1 MRQQCTEKDTRIKS
15 AISCSYFNYRDKCFT
30 FSDWRWQNSA
40 TKFADAE
47 IACLT
52 YPRKL
57 HIQVGTNDTVFTLT
71 TAKEEFERLKRDKNF
86 LELDNKRLFK
96 KLTKVEVENDRLK
109 KRDKLLE
116 TVELYLQHR
125 IKKIS
130 DINDNRYNIAI
141 IELKSLSEALEYE
154 KVKINKVEEDEEEI

>member
-1 MRQQCTEKDTRIKS
+1 MDRE
-15 AISCSYFNYRDKCFT
+15 Y
-30 FSDWRWQNSA
+30 
-40 TKFADAE
+40 
-47 IACLT
+47 
-52 YPRKL
+52 
-57 HIQVGTNDTVFTLT
+57 
-71 TAKEEFERLKRDKNF
+71 ERLKRDKNF
-86 LELDNKRLFK
+86 LELDNKRLFI

-141 IELKSLSEALEYE
+141 LELKNLSEALEYE
-154 KVKINKVEEDEEEI
+154 KIKINKVDENEEEF

>member
-1 MRQQCTEKDTRIKS
+1 MIMDRE
-15 AISCSYFNYRDKCFT
+15 Y
-30 FSDWRWQNSA
+30 
-40 TKFADAE
+40 
-47 IACLT
+47 
-52 YPRKL
+52 
-57 HIQVGTNDTVFTLT
+57 
-71 TAKEEFERLKRDKNF
+71 ERLKRDKNF
-86 LELDNKRLFK
+86 LELDNKRLFI

-141 IELKSLSEALEYE
+141 LELKSLSEALEYE
-154 KVKINKVEEDEEEI
+154 KVKINKVGEDEEEL

>member
-1 MRQQCTEKDTRIKS
+1 MTMDR
-15 AISCSYFNYRDKCFT
+15 
-30 FSDWRWQNSA
+30 
-40 TKFADAE
+40 
-47 IACLT
+47 
-52 YPRKL
+52 
-57 HIQVGTNDTVFTLT
+57 
-71 TAKEEFERLKRDKNF
+71 EFERLKRDKNF

-130 DINDNRYNIAI
+130 EINDNRYNIAI
-141 IELKSLSEALEYE
+141 LELKNLSEALEYE
-154 KVKINKVEEDEEEI
+154 KIKINKVDENEEEF

>member
-1 MRQQCTEKDTRIKS
+1 MTMDR
-15 AISCSYFNYRDKCFT
+15 
-30 FSDWRWQNSA
+30 
-40 TKFADAE
+40 
-47 IACLT
+47 
-52 YPRKL
+52 
-57 HIQVGTNDTVFTLT
+57 
-71 TAKEEFERLKRDKNF
+71 EFERLKRDKNF